1 MITKFVSRP
10 YPPTTRP
17 RLARRRWP
25 VSQSRVLLTLAL
37 LVLTAA
43 SPLAGQAG
51 PLRGLDRY
59 VQRVM
64 KDWRT
69 PGLAIAVVKDDSVV
83 LAKGY
88 GVRELGKPAPVT
100 KNTLFAIASTSK
112 AFTVAALG
120 MLVDEG
126 RLSWDSRVTDVL
138 PGFRLYDPYVTREL
152 TVRDLLSHRAGLPR
166 GDYLWY
172 MSPFNR
178 AEVLRRVR
186 YLKPAW
192 SFRSHYGYQNIMFIT
207 AGQIIPALTDTTWD
221 DFVRERIFRPLGMN
235 NSTTTVRELASR
247 PDVATPHG
255 LINDT
260 VRIIPWPNF
269 DNLGGAGAINS
280 SVADMAQWIR
290 LQLGSGVYDGRRLLS
305 DSVIRDMRSPQTI
318 IPLDSAD
325 HALFPSV
332 LFEAYGFGWD
342 LSDYR
347 GHKVISHGGVLDGMR
362 THVGLIPDAH
372 LGVVVITNINESAVP
387 ELVMYDIFDRY
398 LGPRPK
404 GQQRDW
410 NRLFLA
416 RADSQRARARKRQQE
431 IEAAHVLNTEPSL
444 SLDAYVGMYQ
454 DSLYGK
460 VVITR
465 QGDHLAIAVGPHF
478 TGPLQHWH
486 FDTFR
491 AIWSNPYE
499 GKPFVTFHLD
509 AMAKV
514 ESVEIEDWGTFRRMA
529 PPPHPTPTGG
539 TILPPHRHR

>member
-1 MITKFVSRP
+1 MIVDFLP
-10 YPPTTRP
+10 FPHLP
-17 RLARRRWP
+17 RVRGRRARRSTWRSP
-25 VSQSRVLLTLAL
+25 RTLSTMAVLAL
-37 LVLTAA
+37 AVAA
-43 SPLAGQAG
+43 APASGQSA
-51 PLRGLDRY
+51 PLRGLDAY

-64 KDWRT
+64 KDWRA
-69 PGLAIAVVKDDSVV
+69 PGIAIAIVKDDSVV
-83 LAKGY
+83 LARGY

-126 RLSWDSRVTDVL
+126 RLGWDTRVIDVL
-138 PGFRLYDPYVTREL
+138 PGFQLYDPYVTREL
-152 TVRDLLSHRAGLPR
+152 TVRDLLSHRSGLPR

-172 MSPFNR
+172 MSPFDR
-178 AEVLRRVR
+178 SEVLRRVR

-192 SFRSHYGYQNIMFIT
+192 SFRSHYGYQNIMFIV
-207 AGQIIPALTDTTWD
+207 AGQLIPALTDTTWD
-221 DFVRERIFRPLGMN
+221 DFVRQRIFRPLGMD
-235 NSTTTVRELASR
+235 NSTTTVRQLASR

-260 VRIIPWPNF
+260 VQVITWPNF

-290 LQLGSGVYDGRRLLS
+290 LQLGSGVFEGRRLLS
-305 DSVIRDMRSPQTI
+305 DSVIREMRSPQTI

-332 LFEAYGFGWD
+332 LFETYGFGWD
-342 LSDYR
+342 LEDYR
-347 GHKVISHGGVLDGMR
+347 GHKVITHGGALDGMR
-362 THVGLIPDAH
+362 TQVGLIPDAH
-372 LGVVVITNINESAVP
+372 LGVVVITNINEGAVP
-387 ELVMYDIFDRY
+387 ELLTYHIFDRY

-416 RADSQRARARKRQQE
+416 RADSQRAKARKHEQE
-431 IEAAHVLNTEPSL
+431 VVAARVPNTTPSL
-444 SLDAYVGMYQ
+444 GLDAYVGTYQ
-454 DSLYGK
+454 DSMYGK

-465 QGDHLAIAVGPHF
+465 QGNHLAITVGPHF

-491 AIWSNPYE
+491 AVWDNRYE
-499 GKPFVTFHLD
+499 GKSFVTFHLD

-514 ESVEIEDWGTFRRMA
+514 ESVEIEDWGTFRRT
-529 PPPHPTPTGG
+529 PPPNDGETG
-539 TILPPHRHR
+539 